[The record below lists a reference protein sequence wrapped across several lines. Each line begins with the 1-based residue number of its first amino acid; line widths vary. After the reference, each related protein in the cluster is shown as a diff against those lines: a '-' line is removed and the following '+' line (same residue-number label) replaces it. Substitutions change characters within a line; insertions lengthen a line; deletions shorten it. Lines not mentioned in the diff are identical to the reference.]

1 MIGYTCLRLR
11 SPPGPEKLL
20 KARRGMWPDEAGQT
34 PWNQKVAHTLTLPF
48 LGKGLSPKRLLR
60 APRKARTYCFQSGW
74 FVYI

>member
-34 PWNQKVAHTLTLPF
+34 P
-48 LGKGLSPKRLLR
+48 GIRRLLTHSHSPFWGR
-60 APRKARTYCFQSGW
+60 DCLPRGF
-74 FVYI
+74 